1 VGLAYPAQRG
11 KEEEDDMD
19 TPRPQYTAELL
30 RHFADLRDGTHGGA
44 VRRLDKERFFTA
56 AVALLDPH
64 ARQPLYEINT
74 ELLLGTGEVTA
85 TGLRRRSGGVE
96 AIWALSWPEQEA
108 AGINPIIIRAYYGA
122 GAHDPHLQGGTA
134 GDRPL
139 NVFDENQAAAEL
151 PTLRAIASADLHNLV
166 FQRDYRIIPAIMN
179 GLTP

>member
-1 VGLAYPAQRG
+1 LPTC
-11 KEEEDDMD
+11 E
-19 TPRPQYTAELL
+19 TA
-30 RHFADLRDGTHGGA
+30 R
-44 VRRLDKERFFTA
+44 TA
-56 AVALLDPH
+56 APSAGWTRNASLP
-64 ARQPLYEINT
+64 QPSRCST
-74 ELLLGTGEVTA
+74 RTPGSHCT
-85 TGLRRRSGGVE
+85 RST
-96 AIWALSWPEQEA
+96 